1 MHKSIYSVL
10 LSDGL
15 VARLDDIAYK
25 KGVSRSAMLDR
36 VLAEYLAEETVE
48 MKMNNVFESVERM
61 IDGYAGLRFNN
72 QASDYMA
79 SVQSALAYRYNPT
92 VKYSIELFP
101 AGDLGQ
107 LKISLRTKSEV
118 LLGIMER
125 FYSFFIS
132 LEKKY
137 IGERAYAYDGNR
149 FVRAFVRPDGLS
161 TQKAGESIAEYVAD
175 FDKYLRIYFS
185 SLDNER
191 AACKAVEKEYAGN
204 IVKKE
209 VIL

>member
-79 SVQSALAYRYNPT
+79 SVQSALAYRYN
-92 VKYSIELFP
+92 
-101 AGDLGQ
+101 
-107 LKISLRTKSEV
+107 KISLRTKSEV

-161 TQKAGESIAEYVAD
+161 AQKAGESIAEYVAD